1 MFREMRRHGQMLPAD
16 ETAEILTKATSG
28 VLAVSGDDG
37 YPYAVPLS
45 YVYDGGRI
53 YFHCA
58 MTGHK
63 IDAIRREPKVSFCV
77 IAKDDVFPEKFT
89 TRFASV
95 IAFGKAEIVTDD
107 GEKRAALMKLAEKYS
122 PGVPKADEEIRGSWD
137 HVCVVGIQVEHVTGK
152 EAVELTAQ
160 RKKNQE

>member
-1 MFREMRRHGQMLPAD
+1 MFREMRRSRQQLSQK
-16 ETAEILTKATSG
+16 ETAELLTKATSG

-45 YVYDGGRI
+45 YVYDGEKI

-63 IDAIRREPKVSFCV
+63 IDAIRREARVSFCV
-77 IAKDDVFPEKFT
+77 IAQDDILPEKFT
-89 TRFASV
+89 TKFVSV

-107 GEKRAALMKLAEKYS
+107 SEKRAALMKLAEKYS
-122 PGVPKADEEIRGSWD
+122 PGIPKADEEIRGSWD
-137 HVCVVGIQVEHVTGK
+137 RVCVVGITVEHVTGK
-152 EAVELTAQ
+152 EGRELTDA
-160 RKKNQE
+160 RMKNHQ